1 MAKHNSIDLPA
12 GSQDLSSHFYQY
24 HRQTGGI
31 WYIKNSN
38 GQFLDCSNDFLR
50 VFCSLND
57 VSQDEFLQNQPGNL
71 FGFYDRKLKEYECL
85 TIAENKIKILLVS
98 LLSIDRTCPYICTL
112 KPFLDGVYVKIDTL
126 HFLGTERKIIDAICN
141 INKKNISE
149 LYKHQRF
156 YGVNPFLD
164 LDPDDWLVAWLMSAR
179 VSQRSIAEFMNVNV
193 KAIEKRASTI
203 YTQLIVE
210 NYENFILLS
219 DLYQWS
225 KFIPPRISMSPVLN
239 EVCLI

>member
-1 MAKHNSIDLPA
+1 MAKHNSIDLSVR
-12 GSQDLSSHFYQY
+12 SQDLSSLFYQY
-24 HRQTGGI
+24 HRLEGGI
-31 WYIKNSN
+31 WYVKNSN

-50 VFCSLND
+50 IFCSLND
-57 VSQDEFLQNQPGNL
+57 VSQDEFLRSQPRNL
-71 FGFYDRKLKEYECL
+71 FGFYDGKLKEYERL
-85 TIAENKIKILLVS
+85 TIVENKIKILLVS
-98 LLSIDRTCPYICTL
+98 LLSIDRTRPYICTL
-112 KPFLDGVYVKIDTL
+112 KPFFDGVYVKINNL
-126 HFLGTERKIIDAICN
+126 YFLGTERKIINAICN

-156 YGVNPFLD
+156 YGVNPFQD

-203 YTQLIVE
+203 YTHLIVE

-239 EVCLI
+239 EVCLM

>member
-1 MAKHNSIDLPA
+1 
-12 GSQDLSSHFYQY
+12 
-24 HRQTGGI
+24 
-31 WYIKNSN
+31 
-38 GQFLDCSNDFLR
+38 
-50 VFCSLND
+50 
-57 VSQDEFLQNQPGNL
+57 
-71 FGFYDRKLKEYECL
+71 
-85 TIAENKIKILLVS
+85 
-98 LLSIDRTCPYICTL
+98 
-112 KPFLDGVYVKIDTL
+112 
-126 HFLGTERKIIDAICN
+126 
-141 INKKNISE
+141 
-149 LYKHQRF
+149 
-156 YGVNPFLD
+156 PFLD

-203 YTQLIVE
+203 YTHLIVE

>member
-1 MAKHNSIDLPA
+1 MKKYIAFLLCLITILSLVSCDFNNNQD
-12 GSQDLSSHFYQY
+12 DLSSSEN
-24 HRQTGGI
+24 GGLSDLNNNI
-31 WYIKNSN
+31 T
-38 GQFLDCSNDFLR
+38 NDDNITP
-50 VFCSLND
+50 S
-57 VSQDEFLQNQPGNL
+57 VSENERAMQA
-71 FGFYDRKLKEYECL
+71 YEAVL
-85 TIAENKIKILLVS
+85 ENKIKILLVS
-98 LLSIDRTCPYICTL
+98 LLSIDRTRPYICTL
-112 KPFLDGVYVKIDTL
+112 KPFFDGVYVKINNL
-126 HFLGTERKIIDAICN
+126 YFLGTERKIINAICN

-156 YGVNPFLD
+156 YGVNPFQD

-203 YTQLIVE
+203 YTHLIVE

-239 EVCLI
+239 EVCLM

>member
-1 MAKHNSIDLPA
+1 
-12 GSQDLSSHFYQY
+12 
-24 HRQTGGI
+24 
-31 WYIKNSN
+31 
-38 GQFLDCSNDFLR
+38 
-50 VFCSLND
+50 
-57 VSQDEFLQNQPGNL
+57 
-71 FGFYDRKLKEYECL
+71 
-85 TIAENKIKILLVS
+85 
-98 LLSIDRTCPYICTL
+98 
-112 KPFLDGVYVKIDTL
+112 
-126 HFLGTERKIIDAICN
+126 
-141 INKKNISE
+141 SE

-203 YTQLIVE
+203 YTHLIVE

>member
-1 MAKHNSIDLPA
+1 MAKHNSIDLSV
-12 GSQDLSSHFYQY
+12 GSQDLSYLFYQY
-24 HRQTGGI
+24 HRLEGGI
-31 WYIKNSN
+31 WYVKNSN

-50 VFCSLND
+50 IFCSLND
-57 VSQDEFLQNQPGNL
+57 VSQDEFLRSQPGNL
-71 FGFYDRKLKEYECL
+71 FGFYDGKLKEYERL
-85 TIAENKIKILLVS
+85 TIVENKIKILLVS
-98 LLSIDRTCPYICTL
+98 LLSIDRTRPYICTL
-112 KPFLDGVYVKIDTL
+112 KPFFDGVYVKIDNL
-126 HFLGTERKIIDAICN
+126 YFLGTERKIINAICN

-156 YGVNPFLD
+156 DGVNPFQD

-203 YTQLIVE
+203 YTHLIVE

-219 DLYQWS
+219 DLYQWNE
-225 KFIPPRISMSPVLN
+225 FIPPRISMSPVLN

>member
-1 MAKHNSIDLPA
+1 MAKHNSIDLSV
-12 GSQDLSSHFYQY
+12 GSQDLSSLFYQY
-24 HRQTGGI
+24 HRLEGGI
-31 WYIKNSN
+31 WYVKNNN
-38 GQFLDCSNDFLR
+38 GQFLDCSDDFLR
-50 VFCSLND
+50 VFCSLTD
-57 VSQDEFLQNQPGNL
+57 VSQDEFLRSQPRNL
-71 FGFYDRKLKEYECL
+71 FGFYDGKLKEYERIA
-85 TIAENKIKILLVS
+85 IAENKIKTLLVS

-156 YGVNPFLD
+156 YGVNPFQD

-203 YTQLIVE
+203 YTHLIVE

-239 EVCLI
+239 EVCLM